1 MESFTCNTT
10 ATRLR
15 VKKGDVIGAC
25 IAHTDGLYFL
35 DEGSPGH
42 SVYAV
47 ANSNQC
53 SLPKRIDFSPT
64 SSDVHLMNGT
74 AFHVTA
80 EIRLDSELISI
91 SKKTAIPESN
101 VNIGPNRPTSAVA
114 GIVSAVILAI
124 AVTSIGVMLVA
135 VCMLCHKAAPSSD
148 LEKSQAVRQNE
159 YGDNKIDD
167 TKSNVKSKVEA
178 LEYEIA
184 LNSIETNCS
193 SIATESKRN
202 TFTCTHDKKSAKS
215 LESYYSTPTL
225 LAMEKAQKHT
235 SCHSEDQMPYY
246 VPASDEENLCL
257 QLEKQ
262 GIKLIPSDEIV
273 YASFLGSGQFGTV
286 NKATWT
292 WAKRDNRMT
301 LYGLVTTGELMLVVE
316 YISQGDLKTYLMSM
330 NTNMHRAGFQVTN
343 RLLLS
348 FAQQIALGMNYLARK
363 GFVHRDLAARNV
375 LVSERNV
382 CKIADFGLSRDLED
396 QNCYISHGGKVP
408 VKWTAPEAICFN
420 KYSTASDVWSYGCV
434 LYELWSLGDIP
445 FSGFENRKVV
455 EVLKTGYRLS
465 PPTGCP
471 RAIYEQMMKCWHPEP
486 DSRPTFTMILLS
498 LLEYEKHI
506 REVQNDEDIIHKHKD
521 APSSSENEYLE
532 LQQWYVNEKGSTD

>member
-1 MESFTCNTT
+1 
-10 ATRLR
+10 
-15 VKKGDVIGAC
+15 
-25 IAHTDGLYFL
+25 
-35 DEGSPGH
+35 
-42 SVYAV
+42 
-47 ANSNQC
+47 
-53 SLPKRIDFSPT
+53 
-64 SSDVHLMNGT
+64 
-74 AFHVTA
+74 
-80 EIRLDSELISI
+80 
-91 SKKTAIPESN
+91 
-101 VNIGPNRPTSAVA
+101 
-114 GIVSAVILAI
+114 
-124 AVTSIGVMLVA
+124 
-135 VCMLCHKAAPSSD
+135 MLCHKAAPKSD
-148 LEKSQAVRQNE
+148 LDKSKVVSQNE
-159 YGDNKIDD
+159 YGENKIDD
-167 TKSNVKSKVEA
+167 TTSAVKSKVDA

-184 LNSIETNCS
+184 LNSIEAKRNS
-193 SIATESKRN
+193 FAAESKRSSS
-202 TFTCTHDKKSAKS
+202 TCTNEYPHKKPSKS

-225 LAMEKAQKHT
+225 LPMEKAQKHT

-246 VPASDEENLCL
+246 APASDEENLCL

-273 YASFLGSGQFGTV
+273 HTSFLGSGQFGTV

-292 WAKRDNRMT
+292 RCKGTIEVAVKTMKQASKQDRIKFLQEAAIMGQFKHPNIVT

-330 NTNMHRAGFQVTN
+330 NTSMHRAGFQVTN
-343 RLLLS
+343 RHILS

-396 QNCYISHGGKVP
+396 QNCYISHGGKIP
-408 VKWTAPEAICFN
+408 VKWTAPEAICYN
-420 KYSTASDVWSYGCV
+420 KFSTASDVWSYGCV

-455 EVLKTGYRLS
+455 EVLQTGYRLS

-471 RAIYEQMMKCWHPEP
+471 RAIYEQMMKCWHPES

-506 REVQNDEDIIHKHKD
+506 REVQIDDNIFHTHKE

-532 LQQWYVNEKGSTD
+532 LQQLYVN